1 MKLEERI
8 FKRLNDLYWFK
19 RTNDVVKYSPDGYN
33 EQGVYCRDEWSSICD
48 IGRTFSGVTLTEDD
62 YLEVE
67 NNYINCAVD
76 IMTQSGCKYLTI
88 GYIQDYNHIGYKYKS
103 RITKDQLATILRDM
117 LRENI
122 YCVLVNLKHKV
133 MIDVG
138 YDYYMHIFCPIDNLK
153 LKILVESHNLYLNPR
168 PQNYRIYI

>member
-1 MKLEERI
+1 M
-8 FKRLNDLYWFK
+8 
-19 RTNDVVKYSPDGYN
+19 
-33 EQGVYCRDEWSSICD
+33 
-48 IGRTFSGVTLTEDD
+48 
-62 YLEVE
+62 
-67 NNYINCAVD
+67 D

-88 GYIQDYNHIGYKYKS
+88 GYIEDYNHIGYKYKS

-138 YDYYMHIFCPIDNLK
+138 YDYYMHIVCPIDNLK

-168 PQNYRIYI
+168 SRNYRIYI